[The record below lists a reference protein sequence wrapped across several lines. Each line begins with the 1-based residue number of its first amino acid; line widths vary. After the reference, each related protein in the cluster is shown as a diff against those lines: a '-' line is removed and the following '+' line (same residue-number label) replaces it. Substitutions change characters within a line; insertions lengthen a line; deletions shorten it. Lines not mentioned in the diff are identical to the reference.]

1 MQRFMIFFIAFTC
14 FFFSALVAQKN
25 PRFELSTSFPFHAFQ
40 SSPRDY
46 FLTTK
51 YSAGVSFTINDY
63 ADFISTITYTQQNA
77 IMTQVPS
84 YRTGA
89 LVDSRTIFVPFTSDP
104 FFTEYGAFTGVRLVT
119 NKNIAQVFIKGQL
132 GLLAAKYGTIQNVS
146 YIDHNNLPGGY
157 STKEVE
163 GDVINFQMAAIYGG
177 GIILNPTTSL
187 SLILDLH
194 AINRFTKQSLDVYK
208 SVGVQFGL

>member
-1 MQRFMIFFIAFTC
+1 MQRFIIFFTAFP

-25 PRFELSTSFPFHAFQ
+25 PQIELSTSFPFHAFQ
-40 SSPRDY
+40 SSSRDY

-104 FFTEYGAFTGVRLVT
+104 FFSEYGVFTGVRLT
-119 NKNIAQVFIKGQL
+119 TSQNFAQVFVKGQIGVL
-132 GLLAAKYGTIQNVS
+132 DAKYGTIQSVPYLNPN
-146 YIDHNNLPGGY
+146 DLPGGY
-157 STKEVE
+157 SYRDVE
-163 GDVINFQMAAIYGG
+163 GDVMKIQIAGMYGAG
-177 GIILNPTTSL
+177 LMLHPTASL
-187 SLILDLH
+187 TFVVDLH
-194 AINRFTKQSLDVYK
+194 AINRFTNQPLDVYR
-208 SVGVQFGL
+208 SVGVQFGM